1 MRFVGGKNYLTLF
14 SLGGV
19 KRVAVASVRKRR
31 PTLSF
36 HSRLTVEMG
45 ADDWLQSLKN
55 CCEGVEGG
63 E

>member
-1 MRFVGGKNYLTLF
+1 MRFVGGKNYSTLF

-19 KRVAVASVRKRR
+19 KRVVVASVRKRR

-55 CCEGVEGG
+55 C
-63 E
+63 

>member
-45 ADDWLQSLKN
+45 ADDWLESLKN
-55 CCEGVEGG
+55 C
-63 E
+63 

>member
-1 MRFVGGKNYLTLF
+1 MRFVGGKNNSTLF

-19 KRVAVASVRKRR
+19 KRVVVASVGKRR

-45 ADDWLQSLKN
+45 AGDWLQSLKN
-55 CCEGVEGG
+55 F
-63 E
+63 